1 MNNTTEGAVHH
12 LLWISGQCANFEHR
26 NMTAG
31 EEATDFLVS
40 LGLGEDDGYSF
51 VPNDEAKRIMD
62 KYCQE

>member
-1 MNNTTEGAVHH
+1 MDYTTEEALHH
-12 LLWISGQCANFEHR
+12 LLWIFRQWANFEHR